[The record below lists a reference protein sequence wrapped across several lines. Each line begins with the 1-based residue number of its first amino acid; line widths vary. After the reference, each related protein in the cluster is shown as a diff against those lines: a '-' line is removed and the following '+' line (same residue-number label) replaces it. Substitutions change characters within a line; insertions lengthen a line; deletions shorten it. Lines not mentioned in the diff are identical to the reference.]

1 VVEKQG
7 FKGALT
13 MPRQLNY
20 EPLTKT
26 LRAYPVKD
34 VEKLRGKQVR
44 HLCWLPALARLDSTH
59 SQTSPPFVSISTR
72 SGCAGWLTAVLSAGL
87 HVAGR

>member
-1 VVEKQG
+1 MHSNAECRSQSQSANPPTLHVTACAAPCLPAGCKGSCSDELPPVVEKQG

-34 VEKLRGKQVR
+34 VEKLRGQQVR
-44 HLCWLPALARLDSTH
+44 RLC
-59 SQTSPPFVSISTR
+59 
-72 SGCAGWLTAVLSAGL
+72 
-87 HVAGR
+87 